1 MGIIEKSFTKATA
14 LYEKRKNEERISTG
28 SKNLDDLFG
37 GGIETRAITEIYGEY
52 GTGKTQLCHTLC
64 VIVSLDKPQGGLK
77 AGALYIDTE
86 NTFRPERIVS
96 IARARHL
103 DPDRILD
110 NILVAKAYN
119 SAHQELI
126 IEQTG
131 PVIDTNGIKLI
142 IVDSAVAH
150 YRAEFLGRAS
160 LSERQ
165 QKLNK
170 LMHILLRIAETY
182 GVAVVATN
190 QIQSSPDAIFGDALR
205 PIGGHVVA
213 HTSTYRVYLKRS
225 GKNRIARMV
234 DSPYHPERE
243 VLFTLAESGVED
255 PV

>member
-1 MGIIEKSFTKATA
+1 
-14 LYEKRKNEERISTG
+14 
-28 SKNLDDLFG
+28 
-37 GGIETRAITEIYGEY
+37 
-52 GTGKTQLCHTLC
+52 
-64 VIVSLDKPQGGLK
+64 
-77 AGALYIDTE
+77 
-86 NTFRPERIVS
+86 
-96 IARARHL
+96 
-103 DPDRILD
+103 
-110 NILVAKAYN
+110 VAKAYN

-170 LMHILLRIAETY
+170 FMHILLRIAETY

-190 QIQSSPDAIFGDALR
+190 QIQSSPDSIFGDALR